1 MDLISWTLGAIRGA
15 EFEGIIMNWLEEQ
28 RVAWASLLSS
38 KLGYFL
44 DGASIVLVC
53 DDEYSWF
60 EEYFIKNINTPS
72 KTRPLIPV
80 VPLRSLYPRIDTSV
94 LDESEMAL
102 LDDMLNISFGNNF
115 VYFYIGKGSSK
126 LSLIAKSHQNSYMWL
141 FGEQAQNAFCLEKS
155 DPLLDIK
162 ILALFRL
169 FDMSLSEVIL
179 GKITL

>member
-80 VPLRSLYPRIDTSV
+80 VPLRSLYPRIYTSV
-94 LDESEMAL
+94 LDDS
-102 LDDMLNISFGNNF
+102 
-115 VYFYIGKGSSK
+115 
-126 LSLIAKSHQNSYMWL
+126 
-141 FGEQAQNAFCLEKS
+141 
-155 DPLLDIK
+155 
-162 ILALFRL
+162 
-169 FDMSLSEVIL
+169 
-179 GKITL
+179 